1 MNSVPGCDVS
11 IWLSVHMPGCEL
23 HDLFV
28 SVCLMVGGLWSV
40 CGCMNHNERSLNVW
54 GCMSQNLWSCSCLWG
69 YVSECEVS
77 THSLC
82 VRVLGCEVSELIW
95 GAHSSM
101 WGLWSVS
108 GVFLPWK
115 ISDLIVIVG
124 CRTWG
129 LWSICG
135 SQVSMTSTLWNI
147 SQDVNFLICLLYMTQ
162 GLRFLIYLWVCVAEF
177 EVCGLFVTSRAGCEV
192 SNLCVDA
199 YPRISAP
206 WSVWWCISHGV
217 SLWTICLRSLICLW
231 LHVRVVRS
239 VIPLLVCVPGCECP
253 DLFVG
258 SIWWCEMSDVFTGQ
272 WTRVW
277 SLQPVGGCSPRTW
290 VL

>member
-1 MNSVPGCDVS
+1 MNSVLGCDVS

-40 CGCMNHNERSLNVW
+40 CGCMNHVERFLNVW
-54 GCMSQNLWSCSCLWG
+54 GCVSQNLWSCSCLWG

-77 THSLC
+77 THFLC

-101 WGLWSVS
+101 WGLWSAS
-108 GVFLPWK
+108 GVFLSWK

-135 SQVSMTSTLWNI
+135 SQVPMTSTLWNI

-177 EVCGLFVTSRAGCEV
+177 EVCGLFVTSCAGCEV

-217 SLWTICLRSLICLW
+217 R
-231 LHVRVVRS
+231 
-239 VIPLLVCVPGCECP
+239 PLSYLLEVSDLFVAACPAGEVCNPFIGLFPGCECL

-277 SLQPVGGCSPRTW
+277 SLQPVWGCSPRIW